1 MPTFMYG
8 PKDGAEV
15 PELFWVL
22 DVIEMVQKSPDGTRM
37 IYFYRLNEK
46 DKNYYYGGQ
55 FEDNDLGGE
64 NE

>member
-1 MPTFMYG
+1 M
-8 PKDGAEV
+8 
-15 PELFWVL
+15 
-22 DVIEMVQKSPDGTRM
+22 IQKSPDGTRM